1 MAEALGLVASC
12 VNIIQGLDTVC
23 SLARENIHRG
33 ESARRELVII
43 VGKISAYKGVIA
55 GIQLQAEL
63 EKAAGYDERLSA
75 LNHVDGPLK
84 ACEEAATLLRKRIES
99 VSKRIHFGKIIDKA
113 IAASLKAFDDAL
125 PVLQLALHA
134 DQR

>member
-1 MAEALGLVASC
+1 MGLVASC
-12 VNIIQGLDTVC
+12 VNIIQGLDAICT
-23 SLARENIHRG
+23 LARENIHRG
-33 ESARRELVII
+33 ESVRRELVTII
-43 VGKISAYKGVIA
+43 GKISSYRGVIV

-63 EKAAGYDERLSA
+63 EKATGCDDRLSA

-84 ACEEAATLLRKRIES
+84 ACEAAATLLKKRIET
-99 VSKRIHFGKIIDKA
+99 VPKRIHFGKIVDKP
-113 IAASLKAFDDAL
+113 IAASLQAFDDAL